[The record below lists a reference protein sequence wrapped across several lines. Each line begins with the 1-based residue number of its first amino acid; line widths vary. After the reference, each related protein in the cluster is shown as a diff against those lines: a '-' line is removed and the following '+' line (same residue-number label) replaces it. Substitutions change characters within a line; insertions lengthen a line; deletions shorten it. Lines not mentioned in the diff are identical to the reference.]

1 MLNFWPAIILK
12 LTLVWAIEWRFILR
26 EFVIAQI
33 PITAYQ
39 EPRLHDKTQGRSNYV
54 IVCQWVEDPLYN
66 TFNTQANLFVS
77 YAHHK

>member
-1 MLNFWPAIILK
+1 MLK

-39 EPRLHDKTQGRSNYV
+39 ELRLHDKTQGRSNYV